1 MTAAAVTPAA
11 VTTFLRDATAA
22 AVAAR
27 PRGKAFLI
35 VPLVLVNAA
44 AIWGQAGWAY
54 ENIADGLIASGH
66 NKTGLI
72 VALLFASAIESIG
85 VYLAYEAHEAL
96 MADQASGLLRAGSYA
111 VGGLAGLLN
120 YWHFAETSTAQA
132 VAFAGL
138 SAVSPW
144 LWTVWSR
151 ARNRTRLAELGMADT
166 RGVKLSTT
174 RKVWHPV
181 RSLRVMSWASWAGV
195 TDPAEAV
202 AGWERQRAATVTE
215 QRADDP
221 APNKPDTQERKEEPS
236 EPSGPTAREL
246 ATKRILEIWA
256 AEKTVTGAQI
266 DREFQLTNYG
276 SKFIR
281 DLKAEGWG
289 PGKVPPEYQL
299 RAAS

>member
-1 MTAAAVTPAA
+1 MTAAAVMPAA
-11 VTTFLRDATAA
+11 VTAFLRDTTAA
-22 AVAAR
+22 ATSAL

-54 ENIADGLIASGH
+54 KHIASGLTAAGH
-66 NKTGLI
+66 TRTALV
-72 VALLFASAIESIG
+72 VALLFACAIESIG

-96 MADQASGLLRAGSYA
+96 MADQASALLRAGSYA
-111 VGGLAGLLN
+111 VGGLAGALN
-120 YWHFAETSTAQA
+120 YWHFAEASKAQA

-151 ARNRTRLAELGMADT
+151 ARNRTRLAELGIADT

-174 RKVWHPV
+174 RKVWHPIQ
-181 RSLRVMSWASWAGV
+181 SLQVMSWAAWAGV

-202 AGWERQRAATVTE
+202 AGWERSRPPAE
-215 QRADDP
+215 QRKDVP
-221 APNKPDTQERKEEPS
+221 APKKPDTRKEERKEEES

-246 ATKRILEIWA
+246 ATKRILELWA
-256 AEKTVTGAQI
+256 DGKTVTGAQI
-266 DREFQLTNYG
+266 DREFELTNYG

-289 PGKVPPEYQL
+289 PGTVPPQYQL
-299 RAAS
+299 KEAG